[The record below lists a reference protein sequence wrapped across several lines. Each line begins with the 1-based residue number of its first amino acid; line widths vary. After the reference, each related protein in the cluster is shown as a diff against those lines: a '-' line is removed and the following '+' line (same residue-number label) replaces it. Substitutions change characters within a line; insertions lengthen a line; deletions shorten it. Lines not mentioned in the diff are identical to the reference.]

1 MLTPTYDQG
10 SAGLVR
16 SPNRSLS
23 RAPQRVSI
31 GSVVA
36 LWTDL
41 QMDLSGCG
49 SQAGVLVRITYM
61 NLYNP
66 TLISPIVHWTK
77 VLTPRLYC
85 PRSAHSIPSRRIPKG
100 REPFLIPRFSFFFL
114 HHFRLFLVKRLKFL
128 LLLMFFLVITISWE
142 LLSASD
148 RTKTPEKTVMSPTRT
163 PQPRSLSFRQQSS
176 SPPAA
181 SPLPV

>member
-1 MLTPTYDQG
+1 M
-10 SAGLVR
+10 
-16 SPNRSLS
+16 
-23 RAPQRVSI
+23 SI

-41 QMDLSGCG
+41 QVDLSGCG

-61 NLYNP
+61 NLNNP
-66 TLISPIVHWTK
+66 TLTSPIVHWTK
-77 VLTPRLYC
+77 VLTPRLYG

-100 REPFLIPRFSFFFL
+100 REPFLIPRFSL
-114 HHFRLFLVKRLKFL
+114 KTNHHFRLFLGKRLKFL
-128 LLLMFFLVITISWE
+128 LLLMFFLVTTISWE

-148 RTKTPEKTVMSPTRT
+148 RTEIPEKTVMSPTRT
-163 PQPRSLSFRQQSS
+163 PQPQSLSFRQQSS